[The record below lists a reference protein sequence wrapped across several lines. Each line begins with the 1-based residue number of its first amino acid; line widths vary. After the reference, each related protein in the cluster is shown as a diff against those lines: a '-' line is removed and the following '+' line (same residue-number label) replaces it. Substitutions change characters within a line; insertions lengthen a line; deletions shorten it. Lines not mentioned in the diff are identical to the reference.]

1 MQAKTFLMH
10 LLMVMMT
17 LFSSIELRAKESTQV
32 VSVKDAWIRTA
43 LPVQRTSA
51 LYFTLQNRGE
61 NAVKLLDVETSL
73 ANNTMFHTTIEED
86 GVAKMRHR
94 ASVSIDAGEVVVFE
108 PGGLHVMLMG
118 LNHPVSEGKKV
129 EVMLHFDDG
138 LSQRID
144 VEIKSSL

>member
-1 MQAKTFLMH
+1 MQSKTFLMH
-10 LLMVMMT
+10 LLMVT
-17 LFSSIELRAKESTQV
+17 IILSLSKKLLAEESTQV
-32 VSVKDAWIRTA
+32 VLVKDAWIRTA

-51 LYFTLQNRGE
+51 LYFTLQNQSE
-61 NAVKLLDVETSL
+61 KEVKLLDVETPL

-94 ASVSIDAGEVVVFE
+94 SAVSIEPGKEVAFE

-118 LNHPVSEGKKV
+118 LNHPVSEGKKA
-129 EVMLHFDDG
+129 EVVLHFEGG

-144 VEIKSSL
+144 VEIKSSH